1 MVHFRSIQKKLINKS
16 VMLSYFNFF
25 NSPLLKEQ
33 ILWHTSSSLHIFS
46 FIPHNSS
53 TDNPYYQ
60 PHWITSP
67 SSNSSCNVIALILC
81 IECFLYLE
89 YQSLHSLSENADSLF
104 KISEW
109 KGEKKREREKEVEE
123 SKGKRKE
130 RKCLCSLCSIWFSSG
145 LVVSGL
151 DFPSLFNKYLLKT
164 NQVTKFAL
172 SFSLESG
179 LALWLSLMNRI

>member
-60 PHWITSP
+60 PRWITSP

-81 IECFLYLE
+81 IGCFLYLE
-89 YQSLHSLSENADSLF
+89 YQLLHSLSENADSLF

-109 KGEKKREREKEVEE
+109 KGEKKRERERGGREQGKEE
-123 SKGKRKE
+123 GKE
-130 RKCLCSLCSIWFSSG
+130 MLM
-145 LVVSGL
+145 
-151 DFPSLFNKYLLKT
+151 
-164 NQVTKFAL
+164 
-172 SFSLESG
+172 FSLQYLILLRSG
-179 LALWLSLMNRI
+179 CIWTGFSLIIQQIFTKN